1 MKSAKTLSGAII
13 LAALLGTTACSAG
26 GTDGIA
32 SETPAGDIASETP
45 AGDIALRMTVWT
57 SNEAH
62 LSMFNSIADAYM
74 ADHPEVTSIDFEP
87 LPFADYTTTLTTQ
100 IAGGNAP
107 DLAWVLESTAP
118 DFVDSGAL
126 LPLDDALGAV
136 AGYDLPDL
144 SASATE
150 LWRDES
156 GALMAYPFSTSPFV
170 VFTNNDLLAQAG
182 LPTGA
187 EIAASRDY
195 TWESVDAMGST
206 VAKATGKSGFVV
218 RDFDYSNWEY
228 LSTVWDGWDASPW
241 SADGAQ
247 CEFDSPEMV
256 KAFEF
261 LHSAAFESGSMPG
274 PGTTADFFAGEA
286 AFTVTQISRASL
298 LAEKPFNWDLI
309 PLPAG
314 PSGEY
319 SVIGQAG
326 IGVLAK
332 GGHPDVSA
340 DFLAFFTNPENS
352 ALLSQY
358 FPPPRESQLNAATL
372 ATSNPLLTEAQL
384 DQVVVPGILT
394 GEVRPVHS
402 NAAEISQTVRSGL
415 DSLWVE
421 DADIQGTLTSLC
433 GSLSGLLEQ

>member
-1 MKSAKTLSGAII
+1 MNSAKALSGAII
-13 LAALLGTTACSAG
+13 LTAFLGTTACSAG
-26 GTDGIA
+26 GTDEIA
-32 SETPAGDIASETP
+32 SEPP

-62 LSMFNSIADAYM
+62 LGMFDSIAEAYM
-74 ADHPEVTSIDFEP
+74 ADHPEVTSVDFEP
-87 LPFADYTTTLTTQ
+87 LPFDDYTTTLTTQ

-126 LPLDDALGAV
+126 LPLDDILGGV
-136 AGYDLPDL
+136 AGYEIEDL

-182 LPTGA
+182 LPTGE
-187 EIAASRDY
+187 EIAGGGDY
-195 TWESVDAMGST
+195 TWESVDAMGAT
-206 VAKATGKSGFVV
+206 VADATGQTGFVI
-218 RDFDYSNWEY
+218 RDFEYTNWEY
-228 LSTVWDGWDASPW
+228 LSTVWDGWGASPW

-247 CEFDSPEMV
+247 CEFDSAEMV
-256 KAFEF
+256 NAFEF

-298 LAEKPFNWDLI
+298 LAEEQFAWDLI

-326 IGVLAK
+326 IGVLSK
-332 GGHPDVSA
+332 GDNPEIAA

-358 FPPPRESQLNAATL
+358 FPPPRESQLNATTL
-372 ATSNPLLTEAQL
+372 AVSNPLLTEAQL
-384 DQVVVPGILT
+384 DEVVVPGILS
-394 GEVRPVHS
+394 GEVRPVIA
-402 NAAEISQTVRSGL
+402 NASEISQTVRAGL

-421 DADIQGTLTSLC
+421 DADIPGTLDSLC
-433 GSLSGLLEQ
+433 GSLSGLLDQ